1 MRTLIMM
8 FVFLVAQ
15 TSFCLADFVDREE
28 SRKIV
33 TKGKLVGEWV
43 ADGAPAGAH
52 NRQVLYKAFILKDV
66 FYICHMS
73 ISMPMAILDCFDHKA
88 RKIN

>member
-43 ADGAPAGAH
+43 TNGPASLGK
-52 NRQVLYKAFILKDV
+52 QILYQAFVHKDV
-66 FYICHMS
+66 FYVCTMELNL
-73 ISMPMAILDCFDHKA
+73 PRAILDCYDHKA
-88 RKIN
+88 RK

>member
-1 MRTLIMM
+1 M

-15 TSFCLADFVDREE
+15 TSFCSADFVDREE

-43 ADGAPAGAH
+43 TDGSLGK
-52 NRQVLYKAFILKDV
+52 QILYKAFVHKDV
-66 FYICHMS
+66 FYICTMELL
-73 ISMPMAILDCFDHKA
+73 IPYAILDCFDHKSE
-88 RKIN
+88 K